1 MNKRIKKK
9 VIKKAIIKY
18 NNKELL
24 SKKEYK
30 LIKPYIVLSQFDFKS
45 FFRSFKKVINSVIDF
60 IVKAVNKA
68 ADFFKHPSIAMEK
81 DDSAINNDIQT
92 YYGGY
97 NLND

>member
-1 MNKRIKKK
+1 MNKRIKRK

-18 NNKELL
+18 NNKEVL

-45 FFRSFKKVINSVIDF
+45 FFRSTGKIIDNLIGFIVKVINKATDFLTHITNAVKGDKSSVC
-60 IVKAVNKA
+60 
-68 ADFFKHPSIAMEK
+68 S
-81 DDSAINNDIQT
+81 DIQT

>member
-45 FFRSFKKVINSVIDF
+45 FFKSVEKVVNNVIDF
-60 IVKAVNKA
+60 IVKTVKEVENFIKRI
-68 ADFFKHPSIAMEK
+68 SIAIKTIEP
-81 DDSAINNDIQT
+81 AIDTDIKT